1 VRNRSVFVIAFIVIL
16 LGYIFNITSDL
27 LNEKL
32 VDYFEILSA
41 LTALVG
47 VYAIW
52 YQLKRDK
59 DINEAQF
66 LIDLNSKFYE
76 NEAIMEVY
84 SKCVSGQQAG
94 SEGSPL
100 FTYADEPKVSQFFS
114 FFGTI
119 NNLLE
124 RNILDL
130 ALIDKTF
137 AYRYFVVANRKELQ
151 NVFLIPDA
159 KYYRGNYKLYQKW
172 YSYRKQKN
180 MPIFGAENNLMERN
194 PDGFKHNK
202 DS

>member
-100 FTYADEPKVSQFFS
+100 FTYADEPKVF
-114 FFGTI
+114 
-119 NNLLE
+119 
-124 RNILDL
+124 
-130 ALIDKTF
+130 
-137 AYRYFVVANRKELQ
+137 
-151 NVFLIPDA
+151 
-159 KYYRGNYKLYQKW
+159 
-172 YSYRKQKN
+172 
-180 MPIFGAENNLMERN
+180 
-194 PDGFKHNK
+194 
-202 DS
+202 